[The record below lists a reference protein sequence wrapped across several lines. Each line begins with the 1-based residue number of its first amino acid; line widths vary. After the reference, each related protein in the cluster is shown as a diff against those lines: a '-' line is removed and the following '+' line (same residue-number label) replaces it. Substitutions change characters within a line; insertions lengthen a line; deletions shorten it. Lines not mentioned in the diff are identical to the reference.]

1 MAILKPPE
9 GVNKLPVET
18 QVERVTCF
26 TLLVYD
32 LLTTFGEEVEYF
44 WSGPWSLSRVLFFLN
59 RYLPL
64 VAMMGC
70 PDIYLVSDIED
81 QRMLLCLGPGY
92 QLRCTHWIR
101 AAFELSIIAICVNQ
115 GILLLRVWYMYS
127 HSAIARTVACF
138 SYAACVV
145 SSLTMM
151 GLSLPFLQ
159 STTESLQLQ
168 RQITTIPGCSAPSP
182 SIIWT
187 VFVPSTIIHMILFG
201 FTITRIMKVSRDL
214 RMDQLMQRLV
224 RDGGLVFFVS
234 MVGARLTKDPVLAI
248 SAVAV
253 SRLMLSIHSLAGKLK
268 IDQNWLFNP
277 SELSRVRWWAV
288 SSDYGRS
295 IVVEMDTHEPVAQKE
310 HGQIARDTKR
320 GVIVSDVPTVIC
332 WKACWRNRE
341 LRAVAK
347 PG

>member
-1 MAILKPPE
+1 MNNSTSAPFHLIDDNTSVLFAFQSAHYLE
-9 GVNKLPVET
+9 IA
-18 QVERVTCF
+18 CF

-59 RYLPL
+59 RYLPF

-81 QRMLLCLGPGY
+81 QRM
-92 QLRCTHWIR
+92 CTHWIR
-101 AAFELSIIAICVNQ
+101 AAFELSIFAICVNQ

-127 HSAIARTVACF
+127 HSAIARAVACF

-145 SSLTMM
+145 SSLTMT
-151 GLSLPFLQ
+151 GLSLPFLR

-201 FTITRIMKVSRDL
+201 FTIARIVKVSRDL

-234 MVGARLTKDPVLAI
+234 MASATFSVVGARLTKDPVINGPATWSNSQLAI

-295 IVVEMDTHEPVAQKE
+295 IVVEMDTHEPVAQK
-310 HGQIARDTKR
+310 
-320 GVIVSDVPTVIC
+320 V
-332 WKACWRNRE
+332 
-341 LRAVAK
+341 
-347 PG
+347 

>member
-1 MAILKPPE
+1 MPTTMNNSASAPFHLIDDNLSVLFAFQSAHYLE
-9 GVNKLPVET
+9 IA
-18 QVERVTCF
+18 CF

-59 RYLPL
+59 RYLPF
-64 VAMMGC
+64 VAMIPTNVALFGARI
-70 PDIYLVSDIED
+70 PAQS
-81 QRMLLCLGPGY
+81 
-92 QLRCTHWIR
+92 CTHWIR

-145 SSLTMM
+145 SSLTMT

-168 RQITTIPGCSAPSP
+168 RQITSIPGCSAPSP

-201 FTITRIMKVSRDL
+201 FTIARIVKVSRDL

-234 MVGARLTKDPVLAI
+234 MASATFSVVGARLSKDPVINGPATWSNSQLAI

-295 IVVEMDTHEPVAQKE
+295 IVVEMDTHEPVAQK
-310 HGQIARDTKR
+310 
-320 GVIVSDVPTVIC
+320 V
-332 WKACWRNRE
+332 
-341 LRAVAK
+341 
-347 PG
+347 